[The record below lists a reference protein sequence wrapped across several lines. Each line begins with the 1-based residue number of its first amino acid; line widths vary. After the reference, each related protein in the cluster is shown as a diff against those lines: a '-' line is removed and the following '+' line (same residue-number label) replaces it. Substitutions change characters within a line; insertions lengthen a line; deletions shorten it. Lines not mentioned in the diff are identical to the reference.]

1 MWTPDLYGKE
11 IASSL
16 LCLQFPGAAVVSPS
30 AVNSPHHFGGYAS
43 LGLPPSLLT
52 ASGHGPSQDQFP
64 VAKPRMRICFDPET
78 EIPKLQKWFAE
89 NNHPTR
95 QQVEEYVRELN
106 SQESRRGRR
115 PLDVNNVIYWFKTRE
130 PLLNEP
136 KWRYFFQKRSFK
148 KNLFKKKFSKG
159 KGGLWRLPANF
170 EFSIATSLK

>member
-1 MWTPDLYGKE
+1 MARK
-11 IASSL
+11 SSRL

-52 ASGHGPSQDQFP
+52 ASGHGPSQDQFQ

-115 PLDVNNVIYWFKTRE
+115 PLDVNNVIYWFKNTRAAVKRAE
-130 PLLNEP
+130 M
-136 KWRYFFQKRSFK
+136 KVFFF
-148 KNLFKKKFSKG
+148 
-159 KGGLWRLPANF
+159 
-170 EFSIATSLK
+170 